1 MGIALLALSG
11 LFKNL
16 PSFITGTQ
24 AQTLP
29 KRHAVRLHPEWAV
42 RSSPCAQPSH
52 VKSQVIKRQPSL
64 RVVHV
69 HESGQIAAG
78 AGRMVISGRMADVCA
93 ELDRLV
99 ALEARQR
106 PS

>member
-16 PSFITGTQ
+16 QFFTTSTHSQ
-24 AQTLP
+24 ALP
-29 KRHAVRLHPEWAV
+29 KRPAVRLHPEWAV
-42 RSSPCAQPSH
+42 RSTPCAQPSH
-52 VKSQVIKRQPSL
+52 SKTQVSQRRPSL

-69 HESGQIAAG
+69 HESGQCSAG

-99 ALEARQR
+99 AMEARRR
-106 PS
+106 PA

>member
-11 LFKNL
+11 LFKNM
-16 PSFITGTQ
+16 PSFSTQ
-24 AQTLP
+24 TPFQALA
-29 KRHAVRLHPEWAV
+29 KRQSVRPHPEWAV
-42 RSSPCAQPSH
+42 RPTPCALPSH
-52 VKSQVIKRQPSL
+52 SKAQAAKRLPAL
-64 RVVHV
+64 RIVHV
-69 HESGQIAAG
+69 HESGQSAAG

-99 ALEARQR
+99 AMEARQR

>member
-16 PSFITGTQ
+16 PSFTARSP
-24 AQTLP
+24 AQVLP
-29 KRHAVRLHPEWAV
+29 KRQAVRPHPEWAV
-42 RSSPCAQPSH
+42 RSAPYTLSSH
-52 VKSQVIKRQPSL
+52 GKVQTAKRQPSL
-64 RVVHV
+64 RVVRV
-69 HESGQIAAG
+69 HESGQSETG

-99 ALEARQR
+99 AMEARYR
-106 PS
+106 PN

>member
-16 PSFITGTQ
+16 PSFTTRTPSQ
-24 AQTLP
+24 ALP
-29 KRHAVRLHPEWAV
+29 KRQAVRPHPEWAV
-42 RSSPCAQPSH
+42 RSTPCPLPSH
-52 VKSQVIKRQPSL
+52 SKAKPGQRQPSL

-69 HESGQIAAG
+69 HETGQSAAG

-99 ALEARQR
+99 AMEARYR
-106 PS
+106 PH

>member
-16 PSFITGTQ
+16 PSFTTRTPSQ
-24 AQTLP
+24 ALP
-29 KRHAVRLHPEWAV
+29 KRHAVRVHPEWAV
-42 RSSPCAQPSH
+42 RSVPCATPSH
-52 VKSQVIKRQPSL
+52 SQALPTKRQPSL

-69 HESGQIAAG
+69 HESGQSAAG
-78 AGRMVISGRMADVCA
+78 SGRMVISGRMADVCA

-99 ALEARQR
+99 AMEARCR
-106 PS
+106 PH

>member
-16 PSFITGTQ
+16 RPFTSGTPIQ
-24 AQTLP
+24 ALP
-29 KRHAVRLHPEWAV
+29 KRQPVRPHPEWAV
-42 RSSPCAQPSH
+42 RSTPCAMPSH
-52 VKSQVIKRQPSL
+52 GKTQPAKRQPSL

-69 HESGQIAAG
+69 HETGQSAAG
-78 AGRMVISGRMADVCA
+78 SGRLVISGRMADVCA

-99 ALEARQR
+99 AMEARRR

>member
-16 PSFITGTQ
+16 PSITTGTPVQ
-24 AQTLP
+24 VLP
-29 KRHAVRLHPEWAV
+29 KRPPVRSHPEWAV
-42 RSSPCAQPSH
+42 RSSPCAMPPLGKTPVTQRP
-52 VKSQVIKRQPSL
+52 PSL
-64 RVVHV
+64 RVLRV
-69 HESGQIAAG
+69 HECGQNSPG

-99 ALEARQR
+99 ALEARYR